1 MAMMTKHHHN
11 IGKKN
16 NLYIIT
22 TNMCCIE
29 KKIKKKIWC
38 QPKLKKKA
46 FILPHVWIFSFSFHF
61 LVNFQDN
68 KNSDDVSF
76 LKAILLLFSSHW
88 VDFYKMHQ
96 NKQTFMFVFTLILN
110 MLPGREYKMPCHFS
124 MRKICQFLSIQHKSL
139 MSASASE
146 VFTFSP
152 NTTPSVPHLS

>member
-1 MAMMTKHHHN
+1 MMTKHHHN

-29 KKIKKKIWC
+29 KKIKKKKIDVDLSWR
-38 QPKLKKKA
+38 KKA

-76 LKAILLLFSSHW
+76 LKPILLLFSSKKKNIYVWIYTHLKHVAW
-88 VDFYKMHQ
+88 
-96 NKQTFMFVFTLILN
+96 
-110 MLPGREYKMPCHFS
+110 EYKMPCHFS

-152 NTTPSVPHLS
+152 NTTTSVPHLS